1 MKTSSGLLLVVLFA
15 LVVVI
20 VALVIYFNTRPE
32 EKPTT
37 STGRSPTLPTI
48 GDLTIAQTL
57 SPDSDS
63 EPYTIEPYTIEY
75 DEGTTA
81 VYEEGDNEKRLS
93 KNVTFTLNWKNKD
106 QFDTVSKIEVEHY
119 IREKGTDTAL
129 QTVVVN
135 DNQKI
140 KDQSGI
146 LSWNYAP
153 LSVKIRGLP
162 DSNTAQYS
170 FIGDNMFKVIA
181 TANGVKVTLYDGT
194 GALEEGETHPSELVI
209 KPEDL
214 TATIDMTE
222 SREVIYNVS
231 LLGDTR
237 ATSTEIVN
245 KTYTFTA
252 TALKDDNS
260 NEPTNISTLED
271 IELIAQDTTGKEFK
285 FRYGNSEKDNYGKW
299 LGIQKSGGGQL
310 GRIRIKLV
318 DKENEDDAVKFTFMN
333 SGMDKSDE
341 GGDTYR
347 MLRITVENC
356 LISTGGCNAEGA
368 DKEPVFIYLYGS
380 HLRGD
385 ATKEFLGLKGR
396 SADEVAM
403 RHWKLT

>member
-1 MKTSSGLLLVVLFA
+1 M
-15 LVVVI
+15 
-20 VALVIYFNTRPE
+20 
-32 EKPTT
+32 
-37 STGRSPTLPTI
+37 
-48 GDLTIAQTL
+48 
-57 SPDSDS
+57 
-63 EPYTIEPYTIEY
+63 
-75 DEGTTA
+75 
-81 VYEEGDNEKRLS
+81 YEEGDNEKRLS

-285 FRYGNSEKDNYGKW
+285 FRYGNSEKDNYGK
-299 LGIQKSGGGQL
+299 
-310 GRIRIKLV
+310 
-318 DKENEDDAVKFTFMN
+318 
-333 SGMDKSDE
+333 
-341 GGDTYR
+341 
-347 MLRITVENC
+347 
-356 LISTGGCNAEGA
+356 
-368 DKEPVFIYLYGS
+368 
-380 HLRGD
+380 
-385 ATKEFLGLKGR
+385 
-396 SADEVAM
+396 
-403 RHWKLT
+403 